1 MIKLD
6 GIATFVANNALVP
19 FPNHA
24 NLRVGTAA
32 PARFDAGAGTKRHVS
47 GFRSNNRRQI
57 GSLGRAIGAGKGV
70 TE

>member
-24 NLRVGTAA
+24 NLRGSNRLTI
-32 PARFDAGAGTKRHVS
+32 PLIGLRDGAYAVS
-47 GFRSNNRRQI
+47 FSRRNP
-57 GSLGRAIGAGKGV
+57 
-70 TE
+70 